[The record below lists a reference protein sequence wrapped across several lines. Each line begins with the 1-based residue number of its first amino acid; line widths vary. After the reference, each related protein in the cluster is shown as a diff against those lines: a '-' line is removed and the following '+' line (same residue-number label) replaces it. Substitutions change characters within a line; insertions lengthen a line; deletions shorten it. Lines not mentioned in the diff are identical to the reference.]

1 MTLVNV
7 ALDHHRNCS
16 KNGQA
21 KINRERGGRKEEIFF
36 FLNILLNRK
45 YSGQVRDRF
54 NIKLR
59 IKI

>member
-21 KINRERGGRKEEIFF
+21 KFNREKWKEGGNFLIFF
-36 FLNILLNRK
+36 LLNRK
-45 YSGQVRDRF
+45 YSDQVRDRF
-54 NIKLR
+54 N
-59 IKI
+59 KIE